1 MFIVRRS
8 YKEHEVNSSQYWLK
22 QKLPAE
28 FDSLNMKQLTA
39 LRRMVQKA
47 FNTGKKDAAS
57 RNA

>member
-1 MFIVRRS
+1 
-8 YKEHEVNSSQYWLK
+8 VNSSQYWLK
-22 QKLPAE
+22 QKLPSE